1 MQHRQSLNFVL
12 SGTHEMGQLT
22 RGYWSV
28 FFNIAH
34 HHRLSRLA
42 PQDAYDLITRPVAGY
57 LEYEPHAIQKI
68 RVLTGDQPYLIHLV
82 CRSLIDLCNNKHK
95 AYATIHDVN
104 TVQQN
109 VMQTGQFHF
118 DWIWDQITPEER
130 MALSA
135 IAEGRK
141 EEGRLISLSEI
152 EDLYHQHHLP
162 LKRDVLLKAIKRLA
176 DFDVVEDDSTQIAP
190 ERKRY
195 RISVGLIGKWLR
207 KEKALES
214 LRKKL
219 S

>member
-1 MQHRQSLNFVL
+1 
-12 SGTHEMGQLT
+12 
-22 RGYWSV
+22 
-28 FFNIAH
+28 
-34 HHRLSRLA
+34 
-42 PQDAYDLITRPVAGY
+42 
-57 LEYEPHAIQKI
+57 
-68 RVLTGDQPYLIHLV
+68 
-82 CRSLIDLCNNKHK
+82 
-95 AYATIHDVN
+95 
-104 TVQQN
+104 
-109 VMQTGQFHF
+109 
-118 DWIWDQITPEER
+118 

-152 EDLYHQHHLP
+152 EDLYRQHHLP